1 MSPRAGL
8 DPKVV
13 IDAAARIADR
23 SGLETLTLADI
34 AAELGVR
41 TPSLYNHV
49 AGLPGLYRELALRGT
64 RLLAARLT
72 AVAVGKAG
80 APAIQA
86 VAEAYRAFI
95 KEHPGLYAA
104 TVRSISTSQPGDVE
118 LQAASEESV
127 NVVITI
133 LAAYR
138 LSDDDA
144 LHAVRGLRSLVHGF
158 ATLEVTHGFG
168 LPLNIDESFRHL
180 LEIFIAGLEHRPGR

>member
-8 DPKVV
+8 DPQLV
-13 IDAAARIADR
+13 IQAAAKIADQ
-23 SGLETLTLADI
+23 SGLETLTLANL

-64 RLLAARLT
+64 RDLAVRLT
-72 AVAVGKAG
+72 AAAVGKAG

-86 VAEAYRAFI
+86 VAEAYRTFI

-104 TVRSISTSQPGDVE
+104 TVRSISTVQANDQE

-127 NVVITI
+127 KVVMAI

-138 LSDDDA
+138 LSDDDT

-158 ATLEVTHGFG
+158 ATLEVIHGFG

-180 LEIFIAGLEHRPGR
+180 LEIFIAGLEHRPGP